1 MSERL
6 KYVSPEY
13 QAQLDR
19 LAETLVNPERY
30 GRTATAQM
38 VLVFD
43 SEMGSTSVA
52 ETLLDNPNIVV
63 GEE

>member
-13 QAQLDR
+13 QAQLDD
-19 LAETLVNPERY
+19 LAETLV
-30 GRTATAQM
+30 TARRFGAAPVAQM

-43 SEMGSTSVA
+43 SEMGSTKVR
-52 ETLLDNPNIVV
+52 ENLVIPENIEI